1 MKATRWTALVVLCV
15 FASSLAVGCGKSK
28 VVRCPVSGTVTVG
41 GEPVEVGSIEFIPE
55 ADSTGPVCGGT
66 IANGAYS
73 IDKKGGPTPG
83 NYKVRIVGSK
93 STGNKVEVPGAPGPI
108 DELIPVIAKKYAVP
122 GGTEIPTATIKA
134 GKNVVDFAL
143 DPEDE

>member
-1 MKATRWTALVVLCV
+1 MKRSCWAV
-15 FASSLAVGCGKSK
+15 FAVVCVLAFSLAVGCGGSK

-66 IANGAYS
+66 IADGAYS

-143 DPEDE
+143 DSEDE

>member
-1 MKATRWTALVVLCV
+1 MKSTSWTALVVLCV
-15 FASSLAVGCGKSK
+15 FASSLAVGCGKAK

-41 GEPVEVGSIEFIPE
+41 GEPVEVGSIEFMPD
-55 ADSTGPVCGGT
+55 ADSSGPVCGGT
-66 IANGAYS
+66 ITNGAYS

-122 GGTEIPTATIKA
+122 GGTEIPTATIKS

-143 DPEDE
+143 DPEEE